1 MVGGGGSTRY
11 LVRGNKKIPGPTFNN
26 EDYLQQM
33 IKAITWILITASG
46 SSEGNGY
53 IITVVARIILVH
65 SRSSFWCFLFV
76 SPKFYCSSL
85 DWLLFC
91 STSETLSVIAYVLIK
106 MSLSV
111 IFYGKHFISY
121 TQMSCTCS
129 LWPMQFL
136 FFSPLF
142 PFGRMRQFLLDSLAE
157 IFSPLPRS
165 VDTTKITV

>member
-1 MVGGGGSTRY
+1 MVGGDGSTRD
-11 LVRGNKKIPGPTFNN
+11 LVRGNEKIPEPTSNN
-26 EDYLQQM
+26 EDCLQQM
-33 IKAITWILITASG
+33 IKAITWILMSASG

-65 SRSSFWCFLFV
+65 FRSSFLCFFV
-76 SPKFYCSSL
+76 PFPKFYCSSL

-121 TQMSCTCS
+121 IQMSCTCS
-129 LWPMQFL
+129 L
-136 FFSPLF
+136 
-142 PFGRMRQFLLDSLAE
+142 
-157 IFSPLPRS
+157 
-165 VDTTKITV
+165 